1 MRLEDIASINGKS
14 GLYKIIKPTRTGVI
28 VESLDEKKN
37 RLVITS
43 TNKVSILHDISIY
56 TTTVEGSVPLKKVL
70 HHLHQQF
77 KDQCPVTTES
87 SSQEL
92 AQFMLQLLPDY
103 DSDRVYISDIKKLI
117 TWYTILVSNSP
128 ETLASLE
135 EKEESNETISST
147 TKEKE
152 E

>member
-70 HHLHQQF
+70 HHLHQQV
-77 KDQCPVTTES
+77 KGQCPVTTES
-87 SSQEL
+87 SPQEL